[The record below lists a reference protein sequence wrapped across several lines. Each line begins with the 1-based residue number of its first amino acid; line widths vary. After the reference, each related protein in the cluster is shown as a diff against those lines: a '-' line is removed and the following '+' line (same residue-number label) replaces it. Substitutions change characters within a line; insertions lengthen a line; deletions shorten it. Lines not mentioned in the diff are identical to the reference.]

1 MELLFLKALAR
12 RSLPLTFSG
21 REEVAALRKL
31 SDANNVRATF
41 VKEAGGDELVVVHEI
56 TEQGEASL
64 ATELGR
70 NVEEPGLR
78 GNTSDA

>member
-56 TEQGEASL
+56 TDQGEATL
-64 ATELGR
+64 ETELGR
-70 NVEEPGLR
+70 KGQKPELR
-78 GNTSDA
+78 GNLAR